1 MAPAPASRQPSRV
14 ALIGFMG
21 SGKTTVGRLLA
32 ARLGYAFLDLD
43 EWIARRA
50 GKSVR
55 RIFQTEGEES
65 FRELEASALR
75 DLAARTRLVLATGGG
90 APLRGENRAFFHEA
104 ATVYLEISFEEF
116 LRRTASNPNRPLRD
130 RPQQELSALFE
141 GRLPV
146 YRELGMRVSS
156 QGRSPREVAEE
167 ILERL
172 SGGKGRRKSPPD
184 RR

>member
-1 MAPAPASRQPSRV
+1 VAPAPASRQPSRV

-65 FRELEASALR
+65 FRELEAAALQELSSR
-75 DLAARTRLVLATGGG
+75 RRVVIAAGGG
-90 APLRGENRAFFHEA
+90 APVREANRAFFRA
-104 ATVYLEISFEEF
+104 APTVYLEISFEEF
-116 LRRTASNPNRPLRD
+116 LRRTAANPGRPLRD
-130 RPQQELSALFE
+130 RPVGELSALFE
-141 GRLPV
+141 SRLPV
-146 YRELGMRVSS
+146 YRELGIRVSS
-156 QGRSPREVAEE
+156 QGRNPREVVEE
-167 ILERL
+167 IVDRL
-172 SGGKGRRKSPPD
+172 TRRKGPPAD
-184 RR
+184 PPAPR